1 MIRINLLPVRAA
13 KKREFGR
20 QQIVLFALVLVLAAI
35 GNYFWYS
42 KVDAELTGLD
52 HSIANTRAQIAQL
65 EKTIGEVKSIK
76 EDKKALEDKLKILDT
91 LKKGR
96 TGPVRVMDDLATI
109 IPPKVWIKE
118 YQETG
123 GAVAMSG
130 QASSY
135 EDLSAFSK
143 KLKESKHF
151 SNVNIKNARQAA
163 DGTVDWNITCNADY
177 SA

>member
-1 MIRINLLPVRAA
+1 MIKINLLPVRAA

-20 QQIVLFALVLVLAAI
+20 QQIVLFALVLIGAAI
-35 GNYFWYS
+35 GNWFWYN
-42 KVDAELTGLD
+42 KVHSELAQLD
-52 HSIANTRAQIAQL
+52 QQISRTRAEIAQL

-76 EDKKALEDKLKILDT
+76 EDKKALEDKLKILET

-96 TGPVRVMDDLATI
+96 SGPVRVMDDLATI
-109 IPPKVWIKE
+109 IPPKVWIVD
-118 YQETG
+118 YAETAG
-123 GAVAMSG
+123 SVAIQG
-130 QASSY
+130 KAAAY

-151 SNVNIKNARQAA
+151 NNVTIKNARQAA

-177 SA
+177 AA